1 MSVALGATAYT
12 AHCTPV
18 QSSGLVFT
26 QGELDAMLAN
36 EVLTI
41 VRDEEGK
48 QELGALLGGV
58 ATTEFQVEKLQDIL
72 DTDQPLEPWRVGE
85 AIAECYLIGHR
96 NCEFPWPGGR
106 DLKNPKSS
114 PAGTDL
120 VGFQT
125 HDESSIRFS
134 FAEVKTSGDPS
145 YPPSLMYGRH
155 GMKQQLDALRD
166 SSEVKN
172 ALVHYLGLHATGRP
186 WASKFKKAAAR
197 YLNDQSDVGIFGVL
211 VRDVEPNA
219 ADCSGRANQ
228 LANQCPALTVIE
240 LLALY
245 LPAGSIE
252 TLPLG
257 IKQPE
262 AGQ

>member
-1 MSVALGATAYT
+1 MSLALGATVYT
-12 AHCTPV
+12 AHYHPV
-18 QSSGLVFT
+18 QSRGLVFT
-26 QGELDAMLAN
+26 QNELDTMLAN
-36 EVLTI
+36 EVLA
-41 VRDEEGK
+41 VMLDEEGK
-48 QELGALLGGV
+48 QEIKALLAGIP
-58 ATTEFQVEKLQDIL
+58 TTEFQVEKLQSVL
-72 DTDQPLEPWRVGE
+72 DTNQAIEPWRVGE
-85 AIAECYLIGHR
+85 AIAECYLVAHR

-125 HDESSIRFS
+125 HNNSSVRFS
-134 FAEVKTSGDPS
+134 FAEVKTSGDPNH
-145 YPPSLMYGRH
+145 PPSLMYGRH
-155 GMKQQLDALRD
+155 GMKQQLDDLRD
-166 SSEVKN
+166 SSDVKN
-172 ALVHYLGLHATGRP
+172 ALVRYLALHATGRP
-186 WASKFKKAAAR
+186 WAAKFKKAAAR

-211 VRDVEPNA
+211 VRDVDPDG
-219 ADCSGRANQ
+219 ADCSGRTSQ
-228 LANQCPALTVIE
+228 LANQCPPLTVIE

-252 TLPLG
+252 ALPLG